1 MVLAADGR
9 LLLVGSSSGSV
20 WVLPWP
26 KEVPSDEA
34 PPISITMGKQL
45 AARPASRNGPASASP
60 GPLGALSMAVT
71 PRSGSPRR
79 RSALWH
85 TGGDGQQ
92 GLGVDVGGGDSPR
105 SSTTGYAVSSP
116 RTPGRHLGGTGST
129 TMGAASTTS
138 GGAAAGGGSSSI
150 ANPQEFWLHAGR
162 LDCLKLLASQGVV
175 FTAG

>member
-45 AARPASRNGPASASP
+45 AARPASRSGPASAPP
-60 GPLGALSMAVT
+60 GPLGAHSMAGT

-85 TGGDGQQ
+85 SGGDGQQ

-105 SSTTGYAVSSP
+105 SSATGYAVASP